1 VKPLSDGLS
10 RRTVIGLLAAASTHP
25 LPAFSQGAG
34 SEETV
39 SCLPPVLY
47 ASAPSQAAIDAQK
60 GEIARERAR
69 QQAYFVG
76 AENFLASMGVAA
88 SRLCAA
94 LELPASH
101 RPEILLAESQAW
113 RTVDRHFSGSSKEVV
128 LLSKSGTIVK
138 GQAPSGDNMLFAI
151 LAHELGHA
159 FQFSRCFDQN
169 DTSFIGAGGIVRP
182 LRDIELHADYMA
194 GFSLARA
201 EERYGRPEDLLR
213 RFSDTILSLGDNFN
227 FKPCIHHGTSA
238 ERYTMMMKGY
248 IEAQRSSTLSAPD
261 ASKLGITLLDGQ
273 LSPAQTPSPG
283 NETCK

>member
-1 VKPLSDGLS
+1 VNSRPDGLS
-10 RRTVIGLLAAASTHP
+10 RRAVIGLLAAASAHP
-25 LPAFSQGAG
+25 VPAFSQTTRP
-34 SEETV
+34 EEIA

-47 ASAPSQAAIDAQK
+47 ASAPAQAAIVAQK
-60 GEIARERAR
+60 DEIARERVK

-76 AENFLASMGVAA
+76 AEKFLANMGVAA
-88 SRLCAA
+88 SRLCVA
-94 LELPASH
+94 LELRDPH
-101 RPEILLAESQAW
+101 RPEIILAESPAW
-113 RTVDRHFSGSSKEVV
+113 RTVDRHFSGSDKEVV
-128 LLSKSGTIVK
+128 LLSKSDAIVK

-159 FQFSRCFDQN
+159 FQFSRCFDQG

-213 RFSDTILSLGDNFN
+213 RFSDTILNLGDFN
-227 FKPCIHHGTSA
+227 FRPCLHHGTPA

-248 IEAQRSSTLSAPD
+248 IEAQRSPTLGAPD
-261 ASKLGITLLDGQ
+261 ASALGIALLDGQ
-273 LSPAQTPSPG
+273 LSAPPG
-283 NETCK
+283 RSAGDDVCK

>member
-1 VKPLSDGLS
+1 MNSRSGGLS
-10 RRTVIGLLAAASTHP
+10 RRTVVGLLAAASVRP
-25 LPAFSQGAG
+25 LPAFAQTMRP
-34 SEETV
+34 EEIA

-60 GEIARERAR
+60 DEIARERAK
-69 QQAYFVG
+69 QQAYYVG
-76 AENFLASMGVAA
+76 AERLLASMGVAA

-94 LELPASH
+94 LELPAPH
-101 RPEILLAESQAW
+101 RPEIMLAESPAW
-113 RTVDRHFSGSSKEVV
+113 RTVDRHFSGSDKEVV
-128 LLSKSGTIVK
+128 LLSKADTIVK

-159 FQFSRCFDQN
+159 FQFSRCFDQG

-182 LRDIELHADYMA
+182 LGDIELHADYMA

-213 RFSDTILSLGDNFN
+213 RFSDTILNLGDFN
-227 FKPCIHHGTSA
+227 FRPCLHHGTPA

-248 IEAQRSSTLSAPD
+248 IEAQRSPTLGAPGASA
-261 ASKLGITLLDGQ
+261 LGIALLDGQ
-273 LSPAQTPSPG
+273 LSAPQVRRVG
-283 NETCK
+283 DDLCK